1 MFHRPFF
8 GRFQATQKK
17 GGGVTMAVITISR
30 HFGAGGWTLGE
41 RLSKKLGYRYV
52 QEDMIK
58 EVAAKANVSSDQ
70 VRTTEQ
76 RGTSRLIKFLDKVV
90 TASYVERLI
99 SDKYGYVDE
108 KFM

>member
-1 MFHRPFF
+1 
-8 GRFQATQKK
+8 
-17 GGGVTMAVITISR
+17 MAVITISR